1 MHIVLSLNLRVIDFY
16 IFYAFRL
23 LTNAFQD
30 ICLLMNNEPAHE
42 SKNKLPQP
50 IALWCPCQKPQS
62 SFFARRT
69 DTDRFFSIITFTGKK
84 GRKDDNIE
92 MEQ

>member
-1 MHIVLSLNLRVIDFY
+1 
-16 IFYAFRL
+16 
-23 LTNAFQD
+23 
-30 ICLLMNNEPAHE
+30 MNNEPAHE

-69 DTDRFFSIITFTGKK
+69 DTDRFFSIITLTGKK